1 MVYNYI
7 AIEGNIGAGKTTLAS
22 KMAENF
28 NAKLILEQFEDNPFL
43 PKFYENPARYAFQV
57 ELTFLSER
65 FQQLTQ
71 QLTNRELFTSF
82 TISDYYIY
90 KSLIFAGQNLVEPE
104 LSLYA
109 KLFNIITSLIPNPDL
124 IVYLYVDI
132 DNLLRNIAK
141 RGRSYEQNIEPAYLE
156 KINKGYFD
164 YFRQQQNKRILI
176 VDVNNLDYL
185 HNKNDYNKLV
195 DLIFAKH
202 EIGIHRVI
210 L

>member
-1 MVYNYI
+1 
-7 AIEGNIGAGKTTLAS
+7 
-22 KMAENF
+22 
-28 NAKLILEQFEDNPFL
+28 
-43 PKFYENPARYAFQV
+43 
-57 ELTFLSER
+57 
-65 FQQLTQ
+65 
-71 QLTNRELFTSF
+71 
-82 TISDYYIY
+82 
-90 KSLIFAGQNLVEPE
+90 
-104 LSLYA
+104 LYA